1 MKNFLESYLH
11 HGGDEFDWAV
21 AYDARDI
28 KIILLDALMPIAQ
41 HFEDLDKRRDW
52 FLALVNSHLSPP
64 SPSGK
69 DEVSWEMDAS
79 GFNAIIKA
87 LLHRLDRQLA
97 DANSAL
103 SFKKEIRRYCRR
115 QCTICPW
122 TTKINVM
129 PLR

>member
-1 MKNFLESYLH
+1 
-11 HGGDEFDWAV
+11 
-21 AYDARDI
+21 
-28 KIILLDALMPIAQ
+28 MPIAQ

-97 DANSAL
+97 DADSAL
-103 SFKKEIRRYCRR
+103 CLKKRYGDTAIDNA
-115 QCTICPW
+115 QYALEQL
-122 TTKINVM
+122 K
-129 PLR
+129 